1 MIGFIDVQV
10 VRQFYL
16 NSNDDDT
23 VLFAEQECHLTI
35 TEVNT
40 RHLDQEPGFKIEA
53 KGAESCDDTSKLTSL
68 EQCDEARLALDW
80 KADAVQE
87 KDDGTLPTGCYRQQ
101 EAEYR
106 LLHSKSS
113 YVWYFNVAVNGQSDP
128 NSEPVCQG
136 KAKRS
141 WHMCSYSR
149 Q

>member
-23 VLFAEQECHLTI
+23 VVLFAEQECHLT
-35 TEVNT
+35 TAEVADPH
-40 RHLDQEPGFKIEA
+40 HLDQEPGFKIEA
-53 KGAESCDDTSKLTSL
+53 KGADSCDNTSKLTTL
-68 EQCDEARLALDW
+68 AQCDEARLALDG

-87 KDDGTLPTGCYRQQ
+87 TNETNLPTGCYRQQ

-106 LLHSKSS
+106 LLHNKSS
-113 YVWYFNVAVNGQSDP
+113 YVWYFNTAANGQSDS

-136 KAKRS
+136 KAK
-141 WHMCSYSR
+141 
-149 Q
+149 

>member
-1 MIGFIDVQV
+1 MNWQATATAKAVAPGTNPQ
-10 VRQFYL
+10 RKL
-16 NSNDDDT
+16 NTGPS
-23 VLFAEQECHLTI
+23 VY
-35 TEVNT
+35 
-40 RHLDQEPGFKIEA
+40 
-53 KGAESCDDTSKLTSL
+53 
-68 EQCDEARLALDW
+68 